1 MVKKTSPKNM
11 EVEVKARCDD
21 LESIEFK
28 ALAMGARF
36 VRDMEQSDI
45 FLSHPARDF
54 GKTDES
60 LRMRWAGNRCY
71 LTYKG
76 PREKGQ
82 VKAREEIELEVGDG
96 EGLLVALERLGFKK
110 VGEVTK
116 IRRMLSFG
124 DADIC
129 LDDVED
135 LGTFV
140 EVEVKAEDI
149 DHAKKRAMAILT
161 DLGLKRNIVK
171 ASYFEMLHKN
181 RKLPK

>member
-1 MVKKTSPKNM
+1 MTKRAATKNM

-21 LESIEFK
+21 IDVVEARAM
-28 ALAMGARF
+28 ALGARF
-36 VRDMEQSDI
+36 EKDVEQSDI
-45 FLSHPARDF
+45 FLSHPSRDF

-60 LRMRWAGNRCY
+60 LRMRWVRDRCY

-76 PREKGQ
+76 PRMKGL

-96 EGLLVALERLGFKK
+96 EGLLAALERLGFRK

-116 IRRMLSFG
+116 IRRILRLD

-140 EVEVKAEDI
+140 EVEVKAKDI
-149 DHAKKRAMAILT
+149 EVAKRRAMSILKS
-161 DLGLKRNIVK
+161 LGLEKNIVK
-171 ASYFEMLHKN
+171 SSYYEMLHKGG
-181 RKLPK
+181 KASK

>member
-1 MVKKTSPKNM
+1 MTKRAVIENM

-21 LESIEFK
+21 LDEVETK
-28 ALAMGARF
+28 ALALGARF
-36 VRDMEQSDI
+36 EKDVEQSDI
-45 FLSHPARDF
+45 FLSHPSRDF

-60 LRMRWAGNRCY
+60 LRMRWVRDRCY

-76 PREKGQ
+76 PRMRGR

-96 EGLLVALERLGFKK
+96 EGLLAALERLGFRK

-116 IRRMLSFG
+116 LRRVLT
-124 DADIC
+124 

-140 EVEVKAEDI
+140 EVEVKDKDI
-149 DHAKKRAMAILT
+149 GAAKRRAMSILKS
-161 DLGLKRNIVK
+161 LGLEKNIVRM
-171 ASYFEMLHKN
+171 SYFEML
-181 RKLPK
+181 RKIGKMSK